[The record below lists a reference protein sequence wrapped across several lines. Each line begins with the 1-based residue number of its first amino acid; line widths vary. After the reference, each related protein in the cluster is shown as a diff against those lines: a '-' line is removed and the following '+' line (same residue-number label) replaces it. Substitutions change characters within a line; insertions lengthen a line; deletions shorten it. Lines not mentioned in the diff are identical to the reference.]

1 MDLVH
6 PQLAA
11 FAAVLEEGSF
21 EAAARRLSISPS
33 ALSQRIKALEDRL
46 GQVLVVRQ
54 APCRPTAAG
63 EALLRRVRPMQALE
77 AEALAELLP
86 ERGSDAARTPIPL
99 AVNDDSL
106 DTWFVPAIAD
116 LHQRHGYLFDLR
128 MDDQDHTLQLLRDG
142 SVLGAVTAESQ
153 PVKGCNVHPLG
164 AMRYHAIASPGFAR
178 QYFSDGMQAAALAHA
193 PMLVFNRKD
202 ELQWRFVR
210 RLTRARLQPPL
221 HYLPSSTGFV
231 EAAACGLGWGMAPE
245 TLVAPAVR
253 AGRVVILE
261 PRRWLDVPLYW
272 QHAAVRSST
281 LQHITQALRTAA
293 SGTLR

>member
-1 MDLVH
+1 
-6 PQLAA
+6 
-11 FAAVLEEGSF
+11 
-21 EAAARRLSISPS
+21 
-33 ALSQRIKALEDRL
+33 
-46 GQVLVVRQ
+46 
-54 APCRPTAAG
+54 
-63 EALLRRVRPMQALE
+63 
-77 AEALAELLP
+77 
-86 ERGSDAARTPIPL
+86 
-99 AVNDDSL
+99 
-106 DTWFVPAIAD
+106 
-116 LHQRHGYLFDLR
+116 
-128 MDDQDHTLQLLRDG
+128 
-142 SVLGAVTAESQ
+142 
-153 PVKGCNVHPLG
+153 
-164 AMRYHAIASPGFAR
+164 AIASPGFAR
-178 QYFSDGMQAAALAHA
+178 QYFNDGMQAAALARA

-253 AGRVVILE
+253 AGRVVVLE